1 MCGIWMSF
9 VRLDSDD
16 LSIKEQCKNHPEQEL
31 FPTVYSSREMK
42 GISCRRQWGNPCG
55 IPWGGPM
62 LLQRQCDFSCDFF
75 ICGRDGRTFEVWHWV
90 WLAGVKT
97 GDSMEGRESV
107 LRDKSWGSR
116 SSSEYKGWHFRSDH
130 LGRVSQNSWC
140 IQMASLGTSRMT
152 RVGKDPHLFIEH
164 LPYWLSSSF
173 GCWLGQW

>member
-62 LLQRQCDFSCDFF
+62 LLLRQCDFSCDFF
-75 ICGRDGRTFEVWHWV
+75 ICGRDGRTFEVWHWDLQV
-90 WLAGVKT
+90 WRQETQWK
-97 GDSMEGRESV
+97 EGNLCWGIRVEAPGHLQNIKDGILDLITLEESHRTV
-107 LRDKSWGSR
+107 GA
-116 SSSEYKGWHFRSDH
+116 YKWHLWALVEWPE
-130 LGRVSQNSWC
+130 LGR
-140 IQMASLGTSRMT
+140 ILIY
-152 RVGKDPHLFIEH
+152 L
-164 LPYWLSSSF
+164 LST
-173 GCWLGQW
+173 CHID